1 MGKIGKKQ
9 NHRRNLLH
17 NERWPTTHVTIYSYS
32 QADMYPYSKI
42 AIYTLNNGL
51 CVTKITGTTANSEQ
65 PKGCDTFRGAVIGG
79 RKAVQAVSP
88 LFGAE
93 QAEVG
98 QSPTCLPLRYRYR
111 GFK

>member
-1 MGKIGKKQ
+1 MNKNHGK
-9 NHRRNLLH
+9 
-17 NERWPTTHVTIYSYS
+17 S
-32 QADMYPYSKI
+32 
-42 AIYTLNNGL
+42 TLIL
-51 CVTKITGTTANSEQ
+51 DSTKTCGA
-65 PKGCDTFRGAVIGG
+65 FRGAIIGG

-111 GFK
+111 DFK